1 MKRLEITPELTALI
15 KSRVGEDVDLDGI
28 AAFESISLNNLPLTG
43 KKGTIWEGA
52 VATPLTLRQI
62 SDHITAGGHI
72 PLISNHDMSMAPR
85 GRVFDA
91 GLTYGEDGEFELR
104 TLFYLDKTE
113 EALASKIDA
122 NSLDEVSISF
132 LPTQYL
138 CSECDFDYLGEGA
151 NFDNFYTRT
160 CGNGHTIGSDGVH
173 LRMVGL
179 ANLIE
184 LSLVARGAADNPKI
198 VGRSASKLAPA
209 SAQRLAARGFDFDG
223 LVCQASKGEERVDTT
238 KLTADLIDAKTQVG
252 VLTAAAAT
260 HETALTAANTA
271 RDAALGQVTTLTAER
286 DELATQLSTAQA
298 ESKGPEAEAAVTWL
312 TASLTKLLTA
322 GSKPVENL
330 PTTVTDLTAAID
342 AETQGLTALIPA
354 GGSAAAPGAAKDEV
368 TPKASLSAFQSN
380 PRR

>member
-1 MKRLEITPELTALI
+1 M
-15 KSRVGEDVDLDGI
+15 
-28 AAFESISLNNLPLTG
+28 
-43 KKGTIWEGA
+43 
-52 VATPLTLRQI
+52 
-62 SDHITAGGHI
+62 
-72 PLISNHDMSMAPR
+72 
-85 GRVFDA
+85 
-91 GLTYGEDGEFELR
+91 
-104 TLFYLDKTE
+104 
-113 EALASKIDA
+113 
-122 NSLDEVSISF
+122 
-132 LPTQYL
+132 
-138 CSECDFDYLGEGA
+138 
-151 NFDNFYTRT
+151 
-160 CGNGHTIGSDGVH
+160 
-173 LRMVGL
+173 
-179 ANLIE
+179 
-184 LSLVARGAADNPKI
+184 
-198 VGRSASKLAPA
+198 
-209 SAQRLAARGFDFDG
+209 
-223 LVCQASKGEERVDTT
+223 DTT